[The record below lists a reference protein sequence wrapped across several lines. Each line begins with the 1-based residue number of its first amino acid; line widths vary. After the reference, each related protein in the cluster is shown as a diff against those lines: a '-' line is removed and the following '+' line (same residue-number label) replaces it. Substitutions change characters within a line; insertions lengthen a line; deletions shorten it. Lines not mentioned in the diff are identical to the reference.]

1 MSYGHRQPSPL
12 RNKQR
17 HSREQSWRR
26 RFKERFKEKYD
37 ALKRKASLTAADWA
51 ILFVKYAALEW
62 KPGKPLPELP
72 SHRHRRRPEPD
83 RHRSHRERSPEQRGR
98 RRRHHGS
105 RRELRDASYHRW
117 PHGSSISTPRPT
129 RPRSPH
135 SHTRSHAR
143 RRTHTSEDNED
154 FDDIGAYGHGVLHT
168 GFDPS
173 WSTRP
178 KSPHSQ
184 TRPYMRRP
192 TRLYDGDK
200 DIRHVQVYGCGVP
213 HPDVDSFDTSGDSD
227 DHDHAP
233 SDSDYSYDS
242 DLSETLSGSGIVHN
256 ESLHVINSFDSEEES
271 TASLRN
277 PQPVPQGVLTTG
289 FDHFDTLSD
298 SDDGYDSD
306 LSEALSGLGI
316 DHNEGLHVVTPS
328 DSEEESTASLR
339 GPQPEPQGVPST
351 SLKHTSADPGEG
363 YPDVPPS
370 LHATSDT
377 DFNDTAPDSGE
388 DDAGNT
394 YDTPSS
400 SYQISV
406 SDDGECSGP
415 RSCSSDSDGDEE
427 EIVRQATILPLQSV
441 KADLGSTVSNSN
453 GHYAGDSY
461 DSPPS
466 SHQIRDSDEDE
477 CSDHRSCSSDS
488 EEDEEDEEEN
498 VRQAAGPPLK
508 VVKVELGDMLPNSKE
523 NRDAPPSSS
532 PPDPSED
539 YPVENIRNAGTS
551 PPQVVH
557 VDSGDNYSDSDESED
572 GDPAADLS
580 PTSINASPEGEG
592 EVDSLDQDEAYA
604 STSPIASPEKLERA
618 SAIASVVPLSSQD
631 DVTGPGDSKA
641 ESIASHNAS
650 GTETPGPR
658 PQPSSVAMPSSSK
671 AVRSTK
677 RRDATKAKSPM
688 NLDPGSIVRRVVGDD
703 KHPYLVTQNVLH
715 NGNPAVVAH
724 PCTSRPQK
732 EKFRNQY
739 QEQTETHYVFLGG
752 IIEGNF
758 DTDGIPKP
766 KVAELDIQGPP
777 MPKQTYIKLEEH
789 EPFDPNDFVPFGPQ
803 KRELPPESLEKF
815 LNLYRLHGC
824 KRVLLGASPP
834 RNRKYSCKNLRS
846 VTPRRSARRPPP
858 PSKRRRQRRQE

>member
-1 MSYGHRQPSPL
+1 MSYDHRQPSPR
-12 RNKQR
+12 RNGRR
-17 HSREQSWRR
+17 HSRKRSWRR

-72 SHRHRRRPEPD
+72 SRGHRRRPEPD
-83 RHRSHRERSPEQRGR
+83 IHRSHRERSPELRGR
-98 RRRHHGS
+98 RRRNHGS

-129 RPRSPH
+129 RPTSPH
-135 SHTRSHAR
+135 SHARSHVR

-184 TRPYMRRP
+184 ARPYMRRP

-200 DIRHVQVYGCGVP
+200 AFRHVRVYGYGVP
-213 HPDVDSFDTSGDSD
+213 HPGVDSFDTSGDSD

-242 DLSETLSGSGIVHN
+242 DLSEALSGSGIVHN
-256 ESLHVINSFDSEEES
+256 EGLHVITSSDSEEES

-277 PQPVPQGVLTTG
+277 PQRVPQGVLTTG

-298 SDDGYDSD
+298 SNDGYDSD
-306 LSEALSGLGI
+306 LSEALSGSGI

-328 DSEEESTASLR
+328 DSEKESTASLR
-339 GPQPEPQGVPST
+339 GTQPEPQGIPTT
-351 SLKHTSADPGEG
+351 SLKHTSADPDGNHAKG
-363 YPDVPPS
+363 YPDAPPS
-370 LHATSDT
+370 LYATSGT

-388 DDAGNT
+388 DDARNT

-400 SYQISV
+400 SYKTSV
-406 SDDGECSGP
+406 SDDGECSDP

-427 EIVRQATILPLQSV
+427 ETVHQATILPLQPV
-441 KADLGSTVSNSN
+441 KADLGNTVVNSN
-453 GHYAGDSY
+453 EDYAGDSY
-461 DSPPS
+461 DSSPY

-477 CSDHRSCSSDS
+477 CSGLGSCSSDS
-488 EEDEEDEEEN
+488 EEDEEEN

-508 VVKVELGDMLPNSKE
+508 AVKVELGDTLPNSEE
-523 NRDAPPSSS
+523 NRDASPSPS
-532 PPDPSED
+532 PPDPSEGHL
-539 YPVENIRNAGTS
+539 VEDIRNAATS
-551 PPQVVH
+551 PPQVVQ
-557 VDSGDNYSDSDESED
+557 VDSSDNYSDSDESED
-572 GDPAADLS
+572 GDPATDLS
-580 PTSINASPEGEG
+580 AASIDASPEGEG

-604 STSPIASPEKLERA
+604 CTSPIASPEKLERA

-631 DVTGPGDSKA
+631 DVTGPGDSKT

-650 GTETPGPR
+650 GTETPGTQ
-658 PQPSSVAMPSSSK
+658 PQPSSLAMPSSSK

-677 RRDATKAKSPM
+677 RRVKAKSPM
-688 NLDPGSIVRRVVGDD
+688 NLYPGLIVRRVVGDD
-703 KHPYLVTQNVLH
+703 KHPYLITEIVLL
-715 NGNPAVVAH
+715 NGNTFVVAH
-724 PCTSRPQK
+724 PCTSRPK
-732 EKFRNQY
+732 LKKFRNQY
-739 QEQTETHYVFLGG
+739 QEQTEKHYCYLGG
-752 IIEGNF
+752 IIEGDF

-766 KVAELDIQGPP
+766 KVAELDIQGPS
-777 MPKQTYIKLEEH
+777 MPKQTYIKLEQH
-789 EPFDPNDFVPFGPQ
+789 EPFDPNDFVPFGTQ
-803 KRELPPESLEKF
+803 KRELTPESLEKF
-815 LNLYRLHGC
+815 LNLYQLHGC

-846 VTPRRSARRPPP
+846 ATQRRSARRPPP
-858 PSKRRRQRRQE
+858 PSKRHRRRRQE